1 MSKSLQTQ
9 LRVPAQGRLLALVQG
24 YVRQVSETAGLAGRE
39 VAALELAAE
48 EAFLNICDHAY
59 PDGTRGDVLIG
70 GEIRESELVLDFR
83 DEGLPFDPSLLRAAE
98 PESSVEPSV
107 ESVVEP
113 GWTGGLG
120 LKLIRHAVDEV
131 SWINHGRQGKSL
143 CLVKRL
149 PGVDALA
156 ESGRAQAQPMV
167 REEVAQAPMQ
177 RYETRAIQPG
187 EAMQVARIFWL
198 AYGYSYKNEAF
209 YRPEGML
216 HLVGTGK
223 LISFVAVAEDGDVA
237 GHAGLLRPEPVP
249 MAELALLV
257 VSPAHRGRKIMDS
270 LFEALVA
277 RAREMELF
285 GLALNPVTSHPISQ
299 RQSMEA
305 GGKPCG
311 LDLAACPPRQFKG
324 LGLDDKPRQ
333 RESYLHCFMYL
344 TTPPVARVH
353 VPARHRE
360 MVERIYANLDRLVEP
375 LPLTATEPD
384 GAPGDYSV
392 SFDMGLKKGV
402 IRVRRADERQWSEIR
417 RAAID
422 LVEIAGAEK
431 VDIDLPLAQAAT
443 PILCERA
450 EEAGFFFAGI
460 WPHGAED
467 GDMLRLTRL
476 AAPFDLGHLRLHS
489 DFANALSDYV
499 GREMKRA
506 GLPASGPDA

>member
-1 MSKSLQTQ
+1 MSDSLQTQ
-9 LRVPAQGRLLALVQG
+9 LRVPALGRLLALVQG
-24 YVRQVSETAGLAGRE
+24 HVRQLSETAGLAGRE

-70 GEIRESELVLDFR
+70 GDIGESELVLDFR
-83 DEGLPFDPSLLRAAE
+83 DEGLPFDPSLLRAAAPE
-98 PESSVEPSV
+98 PPAEPA
-107 ESVVEP
+107 VEP

-143 CLVKRL
+143 RLVKRL
-149 PGVDALA
+149 PGVAALA
-156 ESGRAQAQPMV
+156 ESGLAQARPLV

-187 EAMQVARIFWL
+187 EAMQVVRIFWL

-223 LISFVAVAEDGDVA
+223 VVSFVAVGEDGEVA

-257 VSPAHRGRKIMDS
+257 VSPAHRGRKIMES
-270 LFEALVA
+270 LFEALLG
-277 RAREMELF
+277 RAREMGLF

-324 LGLDDKPRQ
+324 LGLDEKTRQ

-344 TTPPVARVH
+344 TVPPVARVH
-353 VPARHRE
+353 IPAHHRE
-360 MVERIYANLDRLVEP
+360 MVERIYANLDRRVEP
-375 LPLTATEPD
+375 LPPASPEP
-384 GAPGDYSV
+384 GSPPGDYSV
-392 SFDMGLKKGV
+392 SFDMGLRKGV
-402 IRVRRADERQWSEIR
+402 IRVRRADERQWPEIR
-417 RAAID
+417 RAAMD
-422 LVEIAGAEK
+422 LVEIAGADK

-443 PILCERA
+443 PVLCERA
-450 EEAGFFFAGI
+450 EEAGFFFAGV
-460 WPHGAED
+460 WLHGAED

-476 AAPFDLGHLRLHS
+476 VAPFDLDHLRLHS

-499 GREMKRA
+499 RTEMERVSR
-506 GLPASGPDA
+506 PV

>member
-1 MSKSLQTQ
+1 MSNSLQTQ

-24 YVRQVSETAGLAGRE
+24 HVRQLAETVGLAGRE
-39 VAALELAAE
+39 IAALELATE

-70 GEIRESELVLDFR
+70 GEIRESELVLDFQ
-83 DEGLPFDPSLLRAAE
+83 DEGLPFDPSILKTTE
-98 PESSVEPSV
+98 PEPA
-107 ESVVEP
+107 VEP

-120 LKLIRHAVDEV
+120 LKLIRHVVDEV

-143 CLVKRL
+143 RLVKRL

-156 ESGRAQAQPMV
+156 ASGMTQARSMV

-177 RYETRAIQPG
+177 RYKTRAIQPG

-223 LISFVAVAEDGDVA
+223 LISFVAVGEDGEVA

-257 VSPAHRGRKIMDS
+257 VSPAHRGRKIMES
-270 LFEALVA
+270 LFESLLGK
-277 RAREMELF
+277 AREMGLF

-305 GGKPCG
+305 GGRPCG

-324 LGLDDKPRQ
+324 LGLDEKPEQ

-344 TTPPVARVH
+344 TSPPLARVH
-353 VPARHRE
+353 VPVRHRE
-360 MVERIYANLDRLVEP
+360 MVERIYANIGRPFEI
-375 LPLTATEPD
+375 LPPASPQPGD
-384 GAPGDYSV
+384 MPGDYSV

-402 IRVRRADERQWSEIR
+402 IRVRRADPRQWPEVQ

-443 PILCERA
+443 PDLCGRA

-460 WPHGAED
+460 WPHAAED

-476 AAPFDLGHLRLHS
+476 AAPFDLGHLRLYS
-489 DFANALSDYV
+489 DFAHALSDYV
-499 GREMKRA
+499 RGEMERA
-506 GLPASGPDA
+506 AQRTG